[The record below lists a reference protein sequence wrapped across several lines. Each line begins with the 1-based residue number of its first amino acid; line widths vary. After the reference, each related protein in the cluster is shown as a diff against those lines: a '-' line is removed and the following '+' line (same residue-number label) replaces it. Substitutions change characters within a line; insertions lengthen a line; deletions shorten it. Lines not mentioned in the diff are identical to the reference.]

1 MRILVTGAKGMLG
14 TDLVKKLSIKN
25 DVKGVDVED
34 FDITDEAET
43 IRGIKKIFPKLVINT
58 AAFTDVDACEKERE
72 VAFKVNRVGA
82 RNVAAGC
89 YKVNARFIHISTDY
103 VFNGEKKEPYKEDDE
118 PGPVNV
124 YGQSKLEGE
133 QEISRL
139 QTSDFRLQ
147 TLIIR
152 TSWLYGKNG
161 RNFVDTILRLANE
174 KDEIRVVDDQ
184 TGSPTY
190 TVDLSESIERLID
203 SDAAGI
209 VHCSNSGECSWYD
222 FAKEII
228 RIKGIKGVNV
238 IPIESGEMKRPATR
252 PSYSVLSN
260 EKCYKLTGHRIRRW
274 EDGLRDYLRIGTGN

>member
-14 TDLVKKLSIKN
+14 TDLVKRLSIKN

-43 IRGIKKIFPKLVINT
+43 IRGIKKIIPELVINT
-58 AAFTDVDACEKERE
+58 AAFTDVDACETERE
-72 VAFKVNRVGA
+72 VAFKVNRGGA
-82 RNVAAGC
+82 RNVATGC
-89 YKVNARFIHISTDY
+89 YEVNARFIHISTDY

-118 PGPVNV
+118 PRPINI

-139 QTSDFRLQ
+139 QTSDSRLQ

-152 TSWLYGKNG
+152 TSWLFGKNG
-161 RNFVDTILRLANE
+161 RNFVDTILRLSNE

-238 IPIESGEMKRPATR
+238 IPIKSGELKRPAKR

-260 EKCYKLTGHRIRRW
+260 DRYFKLTGYRMRKW
-274 EDGLRDYLRIGTGN
+274 EETLRDYGERVSL